1 VGTAPDLGA
10 DEYPYTFGDDFAAEK
25 AAFDPQW
32 VILPDPASGNP
43 SGFLRQSYFIR
54 YFYGSPDPNPPALTV
69 SVTDT
74 LPGQLYFEA
83 QESIPVMSF
92 SQDGQSL
99 FWQSLQP
106 LESDQSG
113 EIVLSGLYD
122 QPIAGQVLTNSAH
135 LDAGPWQF
143 DLQASSEVPL
153 FPPLISWPGNGEIC
167 TLPGGVVTL
176 TVTGAAQ
183 NSAIVKL
190 YEGSNY
196 LGETTATPAGQFTFT
211 YTSTQAGAI
220 TTTLSAATCAPSSPD
235 ECSDPY
241 AVTLTPQRSFWD
253 PQRTYWELDTGGIH
267 WLSYFRDSQGWFS
280 TQNIRA
286 PKAPGLSDF
295 TLRQYICFPVD
306 EAWIVVDGV
315 GYYPEP
321 PEEVASSPVPPSVAP
336 QSPDWWFMEAL
347 YHGYNAVMNECSW
360 LNATLDLQHW
370 EDSEC
375 WLTDPD
381 GYVFDVTQGFDPLS
395 PTLHIVEGVT
405 VTAYVSMPQWGGWI
419 PWPAHLYD
427 NQVNPQV
434 TGENGYFAFFTP
446 PGHYYLQVDG
456 IDGYQSWRSPVV
468 EVITEIVHVNVPLT
482 PVGQNSILPYITL
495 TPDGPSQPIIT
506 ITVGDTVEWVSE
518 LSGIAT
524 PEEIIAWLENPVIR
538 LLSDLD
544 PLSSTLGW
552 DGGML
557 APGHIFQ
564 RQFTRPGTYTYTDGL
579 GHTGTVVVLVK
590 LYLPLVKK

>member
-1 VGTAPDLGA
+1 
-10 DEYPYTFGDDFAAEK
+10 
-25 AAFDPQW
+25 
-32 VILPDPASGNP
+32 
-43 SGFLRQSYFIR
+43 
-54 YFYGSPDPNPPALTV
+54 
-69 SVTDT
+69 
-74 LPGQLYFEA
+74 
-83 QESIPVMSF
+83 
-92 SQDGQSL
+92 
-99 FWQSLQP
+99 
-106 LESDQSG
+106 
-113 EIVLSGLYD
+113 
-122 QPIAGQVLTNSAH
+122 
-135 LDAGPWQF
+135 
-143 DLQASSEVPL
+143 
-153 FPPLISWPGNGEIC
+153 
-167 TLPGGVVTL
+167 
-176 TVTGAAQ
+176 
-183 NSAIVKL
+183 
-190 YEGSNY
+190 
-196 LGETTATPAGQFTFT
+196 
-211 YTSTQAGAI
+211 
-220 TTTLSAATCAPSSPD
+220 
-235 ECSDPY
+235 
-241 AVTLTPQRSFWD
+241 
-253 PQRTYWELDTGGIH
+253 
-267 WLSYFRDSQGWFS
+267 
-280 TQNIRA
+280 
-286 PKAPGLSDF
+286 
-295 TLRQYICFPVD
+295 VD

-321 PEEVASSPVPPSVAP
+321 PEEVASSPAPPSVAP

-405 VTAYVSMPQWGGWI
+405 VTAYVSMPQWGGWV

-427 NQVNPQV
+427 NQINPQV